1 MTELFLYR
9 LSRLQAV
16 AVAPVGRLCQA
27 RYGISRREW
36 RLLVVLAR
44 HGAMLSSELAD
55 QAQLDRA
62 RTSRIVTTLADMK
75 LIVREVIPSDRRQ
88 ARVSLTPEG
97 QTLYDEFL
105 PVVIELNRQ
114 LLLELEPDEIRQLDG
129 LMDRLADRAKR
140 NLAALDLPKMP
151 RSKPSRR

>member
-88 ARVSLTPEG
+88 ARVSLTPRG
-97 QTLYDEFL
+97 
-105 PVVIELNRQ
+105 PGVVRRV
-114 LLLELEPDEIRQLDG
+114 PAG
-129 LMDRLADRAKR
+129 GDRTQPPALAGTRTR
-140 NLAALDLPKMP
+140 
-151 RSKPSRR
+151 